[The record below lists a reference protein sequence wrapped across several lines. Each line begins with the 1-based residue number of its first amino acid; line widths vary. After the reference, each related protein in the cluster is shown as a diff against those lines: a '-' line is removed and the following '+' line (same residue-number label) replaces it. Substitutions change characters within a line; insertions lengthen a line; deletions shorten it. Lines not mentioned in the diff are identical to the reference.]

1 MLGACMSI
9 KAVLIA
15 AVSIAI
21 GICFSPLVRDRL
33 PHEIRYF
40 NRSMIGMTPLPIHTS
55 VTEPW
60 GYTFED
66 YYGRDCKNLQGQN
79 ALVTGA
85 NSGIGFEIS
94 KALAKCGVN
103 VTLACRNQEKCKHAA
118 EKILQAEMKISPL
131 ANVSDVGDSEISI
144 HTMVVDTSSLASVKT
159 FSKAY
164 LAKNEDRAL
173 DMLFFNAGRGL
184 IYGEKQQMKKK
195 KGIDYGHDLILS
207 EDGIEIIFAT
217 NYVGHHLMWK
227 YLEPL
232 VKKSNRGRVVM
243 TSSSG
248 SFTTFPHVVATS
260 LEELHSTA
268 KTSQFDMKYYGQ
280 SKLAQIMWAKKLARI
295 LTSEELEQEQE
306 KNDATSTI
314 AHKRNLIHVNA
325 GHPGAVNTAI
335 WDKLLLPS
343 FVDFAVNKIRK
354 KIMWTSEEGALT
366 LLYLGAATEELRDK
380 HVTGKYFQPQ
390 TKEVVNP
397 LALDEKL
404 QDELWRFSEELVA
417 DFFV

>member
-1 MLGACMSI
+1 
-9 KAVLIA
+9 
-15 AVSIAI
+15 
-21 GICFSPLVRDRL
+21 
-33 PHEIRYF
+33 
-40 NRSMIGMTPLPIHTS
+40 LPIHTS

-103 VTLACRNQEKCKHAA
+103 VTLACRNHEKCKHAA
-118 EKILQAEMKISPL
+118 TKILEAEMKILPL
-131 ANVSDVGDSEISI
+131 KNVSDFNLNLGGSEMILSI
-144 HTMVVDTSSLASVKT
+144 NIDTMVVDTSSLASVKT

-184 IYGEKQQMKKK
+184 IYGENKQKK
-195 KGIDYGHDLILS
+195 KGIGIDIDAVGHDDLILS

-227 YLEPL
+227 YLEPM
-232 VKKSNRGRVVM
+232 VKKSNRGRVVL

-248 SFTTFPHVVATS
+248 SFLTFPHGVATS
-260 LEELHSTA
+260 LKELHGTV
-268 KTSQFDMKYYGQ
+268 KISQFDMKYYGQ

-295 LTSEELEQEQE
+295 LTSEELELELAQ
-306 KNDATSTI
+306 NDATTTI
-314 AHKRNLIHVNA
+314 TQKRNPIHVNA

-343 FVDFAVNKIRK
+343 FVNFAVNKVREK
-354 KIMWTSEEGALT
+354 MMWNSEEGALT
-366 LLYLGAATEELRDK
+366 ILYLGAATEELRNK

>member
-1 MLGACMSI
+1 MPGTSV

-15 AVSIAI
+15 AISIAI
-21 GICFSPLVRDRL
+21 GICFSPPVRDQL
-33 PHEIRYF
+33 PFTIRDYYRPF
-40 NRSMIGMTPLPIHTS
+40 IGLTPLSIHTS

-66 YYGRDCKNLQGQN
+66 YYGRDCKSLQGQN

-85 NSGIGFEIS
+85 NSGMGFEIS

-103 VTLACRNQEKCKHAA
+103 VTLACRNHDKCERAA
-118 EKILQAEMKISPL
+118 KEISQAEISDLSRVDFGIGSMMKK
-131 ANVSDVGDSEISI
+131 VSDLGSEIS
-144 HTMVVDTSSLASVKT
+144 TMVVDTSSLASVKT

-164 LAKNEDRAL
+164 LAKNEDLAL
-173 DMLFFNAGRGL
+173 DMLFFNAGRGP
-184 IYGEKQQMKKK
+184 IYEEKKK
-195 KGIDYGHDLILS
+195 KGIDAGQKLILS

-227 YLEPL
+227 YFEPM
-232 VKKSNRGRVVM
+232 VKKSKRGRVVL

-248 SFTTFPHVVATS
+248 SFLTFSHGVATS
-260 LEELHSTA
+260 LKELHSTVN
-268 KTSQFDMKYYGQ
+268 TSQFNMKYYGQ

-295 LTSEELEQEQE
+295 MNEELDLAQ
-306 KNDATSTI
+306 NDATIT
-314 AHKRNLIHVNA
+314 AYNPIHVNA
-325 GHPGAVNTAI
+325 GHPGAVNTEI
-335 WDKLLLPS
+335 WGKVSLPS
-343 FVDFAVNKIRK
+343 FIECVANKIRG
-354 KIMWTSEEGALT
+354 KIMWAADEAALT
-366 LLYLGAATEELRDK
+366 LLYLGAATEELNEK
-380 HVTGKYFQPQ
+380 NITGKYFHPQ

-397 LALDEKL
+397 LSLDEKL